1 MKTINNIV
9 AIPFDIKFINV
20 ISNGL
25 FFCFF
30 VLLIL
35 NGFHY
40 ILKNNIK
47 NFSAIS
53 IKGDILHT
61 DVDSLRN
68 KITSNIVG
76 NFYSINL
83 SETKK
88 IFETMPWV
96 SRAVVRRVYPSQIEA
111 NFTEYKSKA
120 IWGAREDMK
129 LVDESGVIF
138 EANSQDD
145 EHDQIPQLLGPEGQS
160 KYMLNMYK
168 NVLTALSPL
177 KQKLKTL
184 ELNARGSWIVK
195 LDSGAHIELGRG
207 GTVDVV
213 DRASKFAAGVEQMLT
228 SLNKKPVD
236 IQYVDLRHSEGYAI
250 RLNGVGTI
258 DLTAGNVILK
268 K

>member
-1 MKTINNIV
+1 
-9 AIPFDIKFINV
+9 
-20 ISNGL
+20 
-25 FFCFF
+25 
-30 VLLIL
+30 
-35 NGFHY
+35 
-40 ILKNNIK
+40 
-47 NFSAIS
+47 
-53 IKGDILHT
+53 
-61 DVDSLRN
+61 
-68 KITSNIVG
+68 
-76 NFYSINL
+76 
-83 SETKK
+83 
-88 IFETMPWV
+88 
-96 SRAVVRRVYPSQIEA
+96 
-111 NFTEYKSKA
+111 
-120 IWGAREDMK
+120 
-129 LVDESGVIF
+129 
-138 EANSQDD
+138 
-145 EHDQIPQLLGPEGQS
+145 
-160 KYMLNMYK
+160 MLNMYK

-258 DLTAGNVILK
+258 DLAAGNVILK